1 MRKSELAMGSQVEAE
16 KKPSY
21 RFMITRHAERLP
33 SGELSPEGI
42 AHAKRKGEVVKE
54 AEVLKAYASDHPSKR
69 AFKTGDLISAES
81 GVKSEASGRQYTT
94 REVPNIQYDVLKPD
108 LYHII
113 AGLKLLIEEPTLV
126 EASSNPGLKKLIDEA
141 ITKDREKIISKKGSD
156 GQPMIDM
163 EKLPVDVQMKIAPIR
178 QKYQK
183 LGFIKCLSDYPDAV
197 QRMAAGLGHQLVEE
211 FKIAERYSKVR
222 DTVDKPIQKDVIL
235 NTATHG
241 LFTESLLMKA
251 GIYVKLDGQEIR
263 EMKVSDFQDRNFGGF
278 VQPGESIYLDVE
290 DPAKLPE
297 KIPVKFEG
305 THRPQPGRVFIDRK
319 RLEALNK
326 DYLDWKKLQQG

>member
-1 MRKSELAMGSQVEAE
+1 MDKREIGSSPVEVE
-16 KKPSY
+16 KTPRY

-42 AHAKRKGEVVKE
+42 EHAKQKGAIVKG
-54 AEVLKAYASDHPSKR
+54 AEVLKAYASDHASKR

-81 GVKSEASGRQYTT
+81 GVKSEASGKQYAT
-94 REVPNIQYDVLKPD
+94 REVPDIQYDVLKPD

-113 AGLKLLIEEPTLV
+113 AGLKLLIEEPTLA
-126 EASSNPGLKKLIDEA
+126 EAFSEPELKKLIDEA
-141 ITKDREKIISKKGSD
+141 VAKDMEKIVSKKGSD
-156 GQPMIDM
+156 GQLMIDM
-163 EKLPVDVQMKIAPIR
+163 EKLPVDIQMKIAPIR

-183 LGFIKCLSDYPDAV
+183 VGFEKCLRDYPEV
-197 QRMAAGLGHQLVEE
+197 VYRMAMGLGHQLTEE

-222 DTVDKPIQKDVIL
+222 KADRKPAQKDVIL

-251 GIYVKLDGQEIR
+251 GIYVKPDGQEIQD
-263 EMKVSDFQDRNFGGF
+263 MKVEDFQNKDFGGF

-290 DPAKLPE
+290 DPAKIPE
-297 KIPVKFEG
+297 KIPVNFEG
-305 THRPQPGRVFIDRK
+305 ANRPQSGRVFINRK
-319 RLEALNK
+319 KLGMLNK
-326 DYLDWKKLQQG
+326 DYLEWKKSQQG